1 MGQGGRLYL
10 TPDWPAPARV
20 RALCTV
26 RQGGVSLA
34 PYKSLNLGQ
43 RVGDDPAA
51 LAENLCRLT
60 AQAALP
66 EVPQW
71 LHQVHGTT
79 VADLDAQGSRE
90 ADAAH
95 TRTPGR
101 VCAIQTAD
109 CLPVLFAACD
119 GSVVGAAHAGWRGLA
134 AGVLEDTLAALVAS
148 AAPGLTFL
156 AWLGPAI
163 SPAHFEVGAE
173 VRERFVSADPEA
185 QIAFIENPRGRWQC
199 DLYTL
204 ARRALARAG
213 IADIF
218 GGEHCSYAETSRF
231 YSYRRDGQT
240 GRMASLI
247 WIDPAAQ

>member
-1 MGQGGRLYL
+1 MGEGSRLYL

-26 RQGGVSLA
+26 RRGGVSLA

-43 RVGDDPAA
+43 SVGDDPAA
-51 LAENLCRLT
+51 LAENLRRLS

-66 EVPQW
+66 GVPHW
-71 LHQVHGTT
+71 LRQVHGAA
-79 VADLDAQGSRE
+79 VVDLDQEGSRE
-90 ADAAH
+90 ADAAY
-95 TRTPGR
+95 TRIPGR
-101 VCAIQTAD
+101 ICAIQTAD

-119 GSVVGAAHAGWRGLA
+119 GSLVAAAHAGWRGLA
-134 AGVLEDTLAALVAS
+134 AGVLEESLAALVA
-148 AAPGLTFL
+148 AAPPGMPFM

-163 SPAHFEVGAE
+163 SPAHFEVGEE
-173 VRERFVSADPEA
+173 VRECFVSADPEA
-185 QIAFIENPRGRWQC
+185 EIAFVANPRGRWQC

-213 IADIF
+213 IADIY
-218 GGEHCSYAETSRF
+218 GGEHCSFAETSRF

-247 WIDPAAQ
+247 WIDPAAP